1 MKSINIAV
9 DTSVYSNGQAMV
21 ESTHD
26 CSQADRDWNNA
37 GRDSSPHCLYAVKSL
52 GIWSSAFET
61 RGGRSK
67 VKPNLACLA
76 ALTLAL
82 SATGARAQ
90 TTPSIADLVA
100 QIGAKTQ
107 SILATFGLK
116 ATLYHR
122 GRGIGSRDSLGC
134 PVVAMRTAA
143 VDGVKVPRHT
153 VLFIKET
160 VGLKM
165 PDGRL
170 HDGYWYASDIGGAIH
185 AGRIDLFTGDGA
197 RSMQP
202 LMALNLTTLTVAKVG
217 EFAGCPPTT

>member
-1 MKSINIAV
+1 M
-9 DTSVYSNGQAMV
+9 
-21 ESTHD
+21 
-26 CSQADRDWNNA
+26 
-37 GRDSSPHCLYAVKSL
+37 
-52 GIWSSAFET
+52 
-61 RGGRSK
+61 
-67 VKPNLACLA
+67 
-76 ALTLAL
+76 TLAL

-100 QIGAKTQ
+100 RMVRR
-107 SILATFGLK
+107 GLIE
-116 ATLYHR
+116 R
-122 GRGIGSRDSLGC
+122 ERDEDDRRRNVLQLT
-134 PVVAMRTAA
+134 AMRTAA

-170 HDGYWYASDIGGAIH
+170 HDGYWYASDVGGAIH